1 MGHML
6 RFAHAA
12 DIHLEAASTIFCT
25 LGRSIPPTFFAG
37 LLPAQA
43 VEREGLFDVVFH
55 PVPQLRA
62 SALPLVQPY
71 RQVAPSFLQTPP
83 IVGSAQ
89 LRAAVTVSFA
99 RKMVNGIPQ
108 EMHAAALPRG
118 FRQEIKDRLSQ
129 PRVVVADNELAPH
142 PPDPAV

>member
-1 MGHML
+1 M
-6 RFAHAA
+6 
-12 DIHLEAASTIFCT
+12 
-25 LGRSIPPTFFAG
+25 GRSIPPTFFAG

-55 PVPQLRA
+55 PVPQLRVF
-62 SALPLVQPY
+62 ALPLVQPY

-83 IVGSAQ
+83 IVDSAQ
-89 LRAAVTVSFA
+89 LGAAVTVSFA

-129 PRVVVADNELAPH
+129 PRVVVADNELSP